1 MKVEKP
7 LLRGHFHQAMFF
19 VSLGA
24 SILLIAKS
32 NSRLEYIST
41 IIYSIAL
48 LSMFGISAIYHRI
61 TWNPTQRFLMKR
73 LDHAGIY
80 LMIAGCFTPMCLL
93 ALPEKSGM
101 ALLTLIWI
109 VAFIG
114 IIQSIFF
121 VNIPKMFSA
130 ILYLIMGYMI
140 VPYFPELAA
149 QMGPVNLSLLIGG
162 GVAYSIGAISYG
174 LKRPAF
180 KPLVFG
186 YHEFFHV
193 MVSVG
198 AILHFIMI
206 YSIIKL

>member
-24 SILLIAKS
+24 ALLLIAKS
-32 NSRLEYIST
+32 DSRIEYIST
-41 IIYSIAL
+41 IVYSIAL
-48 LSMFGISAIYHRI
+48 LAMFGISALYHRI
-61 TWNPTQRFLMKR
+61 TWNPTERFLMKR

-80 LMIAGCFTPMCLL
+80 LMIAGCFTPICLL
-93 ALPEKSGM
+93 ALPENSGM
-101 ALLTLIWI
+101 PLLTLIWI
-109 VAFIG
+109 VAFVG

-121 VNIPKMFSA
+121 VNISKMYSA

-140 VPYFPELAA
+140 VPYFPELTAHI
-149 QMGPVNLSLLIGG
+149 GFINLSLLIGG
-162 GVAYSIGAISYG
+162 GIAYSIGAISYG
-174 LKRPAF
+174 LKRPVF

-198 AILHFIMI
+198 AILHFVLI
-206 YSIIKL
+206 YSLL

>member
-7 LLRGHFHQAMFF
+7 LLRGHFHQSMFF

-24 SILLIAKS
+24 SALLIAKS
-32 NSRLEYIST
+32 DSQIEYIST
-41 IIYSIAL
+41 IIYSVAL
-48 LSMFGISAIYHRI
+48 LSMFGISALYHRI
-61 TWNPTQRFLMKR
+61 TWNPTERFFMKR

-80 LMIAGCFTPMCLL
+80 LMIAGCFTPITLL
-93 ALPEKSGM
+93 ALPYITGM
-101 ALLTLIWI
+101 RLLTLIWI
-109 VAFIG
+109 VAFVG

-121 VNIPKMFSA
+121 VNISKMYSA
-130 ILYLIMGYMI
+130 LLYLVMGYMI
-140 VPYFPELAA
+140 VPYFPELVSHI
-149 QMGPVNLSLLIGG
+149 GYINLALLVGG

-193 MVSVG
+193 MVCVG
-198 AILHFIMI
+198 AIFHFILI
-206 YSIIKL
+206 YSLL

>member
-24 SILLIAKS
+24 ALLLIAKS
-32 NSRLEYIST
+32 DSRIEYIST
-41 IIYSIAL
+41 IVYSIAL
-48 LSMFGISAIYHRI
+48 LVMFGISALYHRI
-61 TWNPTQRFLMKR
+61 TWNPTERFLMKR

-80 LMIAGCFTPMCLL
+80 LMIAGCFTPICLL
-93 ALPEKSGM
+93 ALPENSGM
-101 ALLTLIWI
+101 PLLTLIWI

-121 VNIPKMFSA
+121 VNISKMYSA

-140 VPYFPELAA
+140 VPYFPELTAHI
-149 QMGPVNLSLLIGG
+149 GFINLSLLIGG
-162 GVAYSIGAISYG
+162 GIAYSIGAISYG
-174 LKRPAF
+174 LKRPVF

-198 AILHFIMI
+198 AILHFILI
-206 YSIIKL
+206 YSIM